1 MFHLETVN
9 YILCGITKINRFS
22 TKNKTGFVVHAKQRT
37 TFILLQIPTLHSHNH
52 FVVITCK
59 YKRKRIL
66 RMRNNNISCQVLSQ
80 TFCVK

>member
-9 YILCGITKINRFS
+9 YILCGITKINRFN
-22 TKNKTGFVVHAKQRT
+22 TKNKTGFVVYAKQRT
-37 TFILLQIPTLHSHNH
+37 TFILEVPILDSHNH
-52 FVVITCK
+52 FVVSTCK

-66 RMRNNNISCQVLSQ
+66 RIRNNNISCQVLSQ